1 MNTQYWEEE
10 LETMSREKLQELQ
23 LRRLKKT
30 INIAANSPYY
40 KEVFSKHGITADSI
54 QSLDDIRKLPFTT
67 KADMRAHYPFGLV
80 AGDMSNDGVRIHSSS
95 GTTGNPT
102 VIVHSQHDL
111 DSWANLVARCLY
123 AVGIRKTDV
132 FQNSSGYGMFTGGL
146 GFQYGAERLGCLT
159 VPAAAGT
166 VNDRLNS
173 STTSRLPLYML
184 SPAMPSA
191 LPKSFRKK
199 ALIPKEPH

>member
-67 KADMRAHYPFGLV
+67 KADMRAGNGLP
-80 AGDMSNDGVRIHSSS
+80 GWPRSR
-95 GTTGNPT
+95 
-102 VIVHSQHDL
+102 
-111 DSWANLVARCLY
+111 DS
-123 AVGIRKTDV
+123 AVNE
-132 FQNSSGYGMFTGGL
+132 Q
-146 GFQYGAERLGCLT
+146 
-159 VPAAAGT
+159 
-166 VNDRLNS
+166 
-173 STTSRLPLYML
+173 
-184 SPAMPSA
+184 
-191 LPKSFRKK
+191 
-199 ALIPKEPH
+199 